1 MSEVKRMDQELK
13 ELLLEMRKDIKAIDR
28 RTERLESDVVEI
40 KQRVTKTEIALEN
53 NVQDTLSVLLEGQS
67 GMNEQLKKLD
77 DVAARE
83 EDIQITVNAL
93 ESATKDNTS
102 QIREL
107 RAIK

>member
-1 MSEVKRMDQELK
+1 MDQELK
-13 ELLLEMRKDIKAIDR
+13 ELLLSMQSEMKELRADMNLRFDQADQRMTKI
-28 RTERLESDVVEI
+28 EI
-40 KQRVTKTEIALEN
+40 TLEN
-53 NVQDTLSVLLEGQS
+53 DIATRLNLLTEGQS

-77 DVAARE
+77 DVAARV

>member
-1 MSEVKRMDQELK
+1 MDQELK

-77 DVAARE
+77 DVAARV
-83 EDIQITVNAL
+83 EDIQITVNAM
-93 ESATKDNTS
+93 EAVTKQNCTDIK
-102 QIREL
+102 QL